1 MRGVKIRY
9 TRRMSER
16 GVTMSER
23 GVTMSERG
31 VTLRNAARKAARL
44 SNAVALALALFAGAG
59 MAESVTPESVTVTES
74 VTPESVTPESATT
87 ESKGA
92 LPLQELR
99 VFADVFGKIK
109 SDYIDPADDATL
121 LRDAV
126 HGMLAG
132 LDPHSSFLA
141 PDEFEDMRIS
151 TEGKFGGLGIDIVT
165 EDGFIKVVAPIDD
178 TPAMRAGILP
188 GDIITHL
195 DGAPASG
202 MELRDAIGGLR
213 GAPGSEVVLTISREG
228 ARQGV
233 REEFDVKL
241 VRALIT
247 VASVK
252 SELLEPDFGYLR
264 ITRFQTGTGAS
275 LRENIASL
283 ARENGRALK
292 GIALDL
298 RNNPG
303 GVLQGAIEVSDVFLA
318 EGIIVSTRSRRERT
332 DYNAGSPDLTG
343 DAPLVVLVNGGSAS
357 AAEIVAGAL
366 QDHKRAMI
374 LGGKT
379 FGKGSVQS
387 VIPIENGGALK
398 LTTARYYTPL
408 QRSIQAR
415 GIMPDI
421 IVTANARA
429 PRDEREELSEADLA
443 GHLENE
449 QDGSAQSGKAARKSK
464 LPARDFQLSEALNL
478 LKGMSLVKARDA
490 GAKLD
495 SDADGAGLNAAPG
508 PG

>member
-9 TRRMSER
+9 TYRMSER

-31 VTLRNAARKAARL
+31 VTLMQAARKAARL
-44 SNAVALALALFAGAG
+44 PNAVALALALFAGAG
-59 MAESVTPESVTVTES
+59 MAESVTPESVT
-74 VTPESVTPESATT
+74 PESVTPES
-87 ESKGA
+87 KGE
-92 LPLQELR
+92 LPLEELR
-99 VFADVFGKIK
+99 IFADVFGKIK
-109 SDYIDPADDATL
+109 SEYIDRADDATL

-151 TEGKFGGLGIDIVT
+151 TEGKFGGLGIEIIT
-165 EDGFIKVVAPIDD
+165 EDGFIKVLAPIDD

-188 GDIITHL
+188 GDIITRL

-228 ARQGV
+228 V
-233 REEFDVKL
+233 RGEFDVKL

-252 SELLEPDFGYLR
+252 GELLEPDFAYLR

-275 LRENIASL
+275 LRENLAKL

-421 IVTANARA
+421 RVAANAPA
-429 PRDEREELSEADLA
+429 PRDARDELREADLA

-449 QDGSAQSGKAARKSK
+449 QDGSAHSGKAARKSK

-478 LKGMSLVKARDA
+478 LKGMSLVKARDERA
-490 GAKLD
+490 NRDA
-495 SDADGAGLNAAPG
+495 DADGAGLNAAPG